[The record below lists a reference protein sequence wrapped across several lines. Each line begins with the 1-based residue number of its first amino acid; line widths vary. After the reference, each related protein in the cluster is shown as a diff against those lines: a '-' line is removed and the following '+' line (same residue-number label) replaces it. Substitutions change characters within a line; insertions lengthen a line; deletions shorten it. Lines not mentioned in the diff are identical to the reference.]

1 MKFRISNL
9 LIIFF
14 IAAAVSA
21 CGQPKEDSSTENI
34 QTQATKQE
42 SNTKEKK
49 MLTEEEIAKAAGP
62 DEDEKKA
69 RPKEKEK
76 KHGSAKSQPG
86 MSTREYL
93 NYLSENQ
100 KKMQEIII
108 RKKEAFKAEDIKDV
122 DREPGKVEERFLD
135 YDQNKAKALPPM
147 ADVIP

>member
-9 LIIFF
+9 LIIFCIF
-14 IAAAVSA
+14 AAVSA

-34 QTQATKQE
+34 QSQATKQE

-62 DEDEKKA
+62 DEDEKKEQ
-69 RPKEKEK
+69 PKEKK
-76 KHGSAKSQPG
+76 KKQENEKSQPT
-86 MSTREYL
+86 MSSREYL
-93 NYLSENQ
+93 DYLSKNQ
-100 KKMQEIII
+100 KKMLEVII

-122 DREPGKVEERFLD
+122 TKDPGKVEERFLD
-135 YDQNKAKALPPM
+135 YDQNKVKALPPM